1 MEQKESILV
10 MFGGASTE
18 YPISCISASHII
30 RNLDKERF
38 LVYTLGITERGEWRL
53 TTATADEIER
63 DDWQKKSRRA
73 ILSPDPVDRGL
84 ILPEDGGSVLPID
97 VVFPILHGKY
107 GEDGCLQGLLEL
119 SGIPYVG
126 AGVFTS
132 AAMMDKHFA
141 KCLFAYLG
149 IPQAAW
155 VFYDHAVDDP
165 EAIADEVEKRLGYPA
180 FVKPCNAGSS
190 IGVNKAPDRAT
201 LLRALEE
208 GARVDRRIII
218 EEFID
223 AQEVEC
229 AVLGNNDPAAAEVGE
244 IRPVKEFYDF
254 EAKYEDGATALL
266 IPAEVSPETRDYIR
280 ETTVRVFRAIG
291 GTGMSRVDFFVHKK
305 TGKVYLNEINTAPGF
320 TSISM
325 YPKLWDAVGVPYAEL
340 LTRLVE
346 LAEERKQ
353 Q

>member
-1 MEQKESILV
+1 MADKENLLV

-18 YPISCISASHII
+18 YAVSCVSASHII

-38 LVYTLGITERGEWRL
+38 SVWVLGLTKEGEWRL
-53 TTATADEIER
+53 TTASADEIEH
-63 DDWQKKSRRA
+63 DAWLPKSKRA
-73 ILSPDPVDRGL
+73 ILSPDPKDHGI
-84 ILPEDGGSVLPID
+84 ILLEENAKSVYID
-97 VVFPILHGKY
+97 AVFPILHGKY

-126 AGVFTS
+126 TGVFTS
-132 AAMMDKHFA
+132 SAMMDKHFA
-141 KCLFAYLG
+141 KCLFAYLN

-165 EAIADEVEKRLGYPA
+165 ESVADQVEEKLGYPA

-190 IGVNKAPDRAT
+190 IGVNKASDRAS
-201 LLRALEE
+201 LLHALEE
-208 GARVDRRIII
+208 GAKVDRRIII
-218 EEFID
+218 EEFIE

-229 AVLGNNDPAAAEVGE
+229 AVLGNDDPEAGEVGE
-244 IRPVKEFYDF
+244 IRPLKEFYDF
-254 EAKYEDGATALL
+254 EAKYEDDATELL
-266 IPAEVSPETRDYIR
+266 IPAKVSDEVRAYIR
-280 ETTVRVFRAIG
+280 ETAVRVFRAVG

-325 YPKLWDAVGVPYAEL
+325 YPKLWNAMGVPYTEL
-340 LTRLVE
+340 LSRLVDF
-346 LAEERKQ
+346 AKERK
-353 Q
+353 